1 MTTVIISFPS
11 GNRQEVLLAG
21 VPRVGESIRL
31 RGKSADSP
39 SLIVEHILWQEGRGD
54 PPDPDIIVVVRER
67 STGPNV

>member
-1 MTTVIISFPS
+1 MINVIISFPN

-31 RGKSADSP
+31 RDRSSDSP
-39 SLIVEHILWQEGRGD
+39 SLIVEHILWQEGRGN

-67 STGPNV
+67 TESPRV

>member
-1 MTTVIISFPS
+1 MIAVIISFPN

-31 RGKSADSP
+31 RGRSADSP
-39 SLIVEHILWQEGRGD
+39 SLIVEHILWQEGLGN

-67 STGPNV
+67 AESPNV

>member
-1 MTTVIISFPS
+1 MINVIISFPN

-67 STGPNV
+67 TDSPRV